1 MYHGDGGNL
10 KDKVRGMT
18 NHSKR
23 LPEAQRSQLVGQRK
37 RPVMMSVAQQEAA
50 VLGEEKD
57 PEDPLEKDPE
67 DPEAV
72 QWLRKGDEALHDGDM
87 DEAVKLCAP
96 ILPIRLVHRTGF
108 STVQGCGRR
117 EPPVDTL
124 PLA

>member
-23 LPEAQRSQLVGQRK
+23 LPEAQRTQLLEQRR
-37 RPVMMSVAQQEAA
+37 RPVMMSKAQQEAA

-72 QWLRKGDEALHDGDM
+72 KFLRKGDEALHDGDM
-87 DEAVKLCAP
+87 DDAVKLCVP
-96 ILPIRLVHRTGF
+96 ILPIGPVQ
-108 STVQGCGRR
+108 SYIATVQGCGRNKS
-117 EPPVDTL
+117 PVDMLTSG
-124 PLA
+124 